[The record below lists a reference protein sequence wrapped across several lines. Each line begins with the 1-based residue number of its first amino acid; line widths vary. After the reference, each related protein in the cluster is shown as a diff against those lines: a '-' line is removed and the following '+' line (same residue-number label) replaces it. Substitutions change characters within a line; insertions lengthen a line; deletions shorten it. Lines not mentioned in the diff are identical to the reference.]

1 MYNVQVRRYC
11 LCVGEDELF
20 EVLTEEHLLEYK
32 KETFTG
38 AKANWT
44 ICSKEQLSYVSPVK
58 EFWEYAAV

>member
-1 MYNVQVRRYC
+1 M
-11 LCVGEDELF
+11 
-20 EVLTEEHLLEYK
+20 LTEEHLLEYK